1 MNRLKE
7 NKTVKKR
14 IFLSNALMI
23 LVTLILV
30 MIINV
35 CILKIYWE
43 SIEQSWQASMKVMAH
58 SASIGNMLENWTL
71 HQRSFYILLVVDVVV
86 CALIWIFVS
95 MFFTGRLVEQIMIP
109 LDRLREGAKRIR
121 KNDLTTPISYEGD
134 EEFEDIC
141 ETFNDMQSHILLEQ
155 EKNKKYEKA
164 RTEMIA
170 GISHDLRTPLTAMKG
185 SIKGIL
191 DGVVKEEN
199 QEQFLKMAYRRSE
212 DMEDLLN
219 QLFFISK
226 LDTGNMPQHLEKVN
240 LSSWLEE
247 YIEDKRKQYDVKEIT
262 FKEDIDDVREMALI
276 DVSQFNRIFDNLIE
290 NSIKYAGITPIPIH
304 ITLKETKSSYQ
315 ITYSDSGKG
324 VPEDKINSIF
334 DEFYQVDESRN
345 KQKGNGLGL
354 YIVKSLIEAMN
365 GHVYATNE
373 EGLTIHIEINKGKL

>member
-1 MNRLKE
+1 MNKLKE

-23 LVTLILV
+23 LVTLLLV

-43 SIEQSWQASMKVMAH
+43 SIEQSWQASMKVMA
-58 SASIGNMLENWTL
+58 SNASIGHMLENWTL
-71 HQRSFYILLVVDVVV
+71 HQRSFYILLVVDVVI

-109 LDRLREGAKRIR
+109 LDRLREGTKRIR
-121 KNDLTTPISYEGD
+121 ENDLTTPIHYEGD

-141 ETFNDMQSHILLEQ
+141 DTFNDMQSHILLEQ

-170 GISHDLRTPLTAMKG
+170 GISHDLRTPLTAIKG

-191 DGVVKEEN
+191 DGVVKEGN

-212 DMEDLLN
+212 DMDTLLN
-219 QLFFISK
+219 QLFYISK

-240 LSSWLEE
+240 LSLWLLR
-247 YIEDKRKQYDVKEIT
+247 YIEDKSHQYDPKEII
-262 FKEDIDDVREMALI
+262 FKEDIDNVAKTALI
-276 DVSQFNRIFDNLIE
+276 DLSQFTRIFDNLIE

-304 ITLKETKSSYQ
+304 ITLKETKNSFL
-315 ITYSDSGKG
+315 ITFSDSGKG
-324 VPEDKINSIF
+324 VPEDQINSIF
-334 DEFYQVDESRN
+334 EEFYQIDESRN

-354 YIVKSLIEAMN
+354 YIVKSLIESMN

-373 EGLTIHIEINKGKL
+373 EGLTIHIEINKGEQ